1 MDSRKWSCQ
10 MGLYPRQQRL
20 RLFRRPQQ
28 AIIPRKKR
36 WRLLL
41 PQLQKFKLC
50 PQSHKSKLLSLPM
63 INSPLISIWLQ
74 HLLIVMRRVNCICE
88 YEALNSLAEPWV
100 QEPPLLVPN
109 IQPRWIVVAPNRK
122 NLRGRFVEH
131 VGFWSPRH
139 GVTLQRQIVLNVPRI
154 KYWISCGAVP
164 SARIQKICSIWNIL
178 PKPWFQQSNS

>member
-1 MDSRKWSCQ
+1 MDE
-10 MGLYPRQQRL
+10 
-20 RLFRRPQQ
+20 
-28 AIIPRKKR
+28 
-36 WRLLL
+36 
-41 PQLQKFKLC
+41 
-50 PQSHKSKLLSLPM
+50 
-63 INSPLISIWLQ
+63 LI
-74 HLLIVMRRVNCICE
+74 NCICE

-100 QEPPLLVPN
+100 QKPPLLVSHN
-109 IQPRWIVVAPNRK
+109 QRRWIVVAPNRK

-178 PKPWFQQSNS
+178 PKPWYQQSRNQSTQEPPRSWQPNSSPRASGPIKTA